1 MAIRLAR
8 VPTPAAFFLKSD
20 ASTSKNKKSPLAF
33 ARGDFAGQLQLC
45 YIGCLGAFRSLF
57 SLKAH

>member
-1 MAIRLAR
+1 MARELND
-8 VPTPAAFFLKSD
+8 FSD
-20 ASTSKNKKSPLAF
+20 VSTSKNKKSPLAF

-57 SLKAH
+57 SIKAH